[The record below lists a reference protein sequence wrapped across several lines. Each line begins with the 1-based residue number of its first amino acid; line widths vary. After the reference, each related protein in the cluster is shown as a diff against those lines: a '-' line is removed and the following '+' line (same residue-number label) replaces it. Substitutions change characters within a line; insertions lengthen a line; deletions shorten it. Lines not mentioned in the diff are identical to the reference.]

1 MDGMKWLFQEPPR
14 DPRLSEALRN
24 QEAASQTLDAELHRR
39 IVAAAQ
45 PRLEQLRASG
55 PCWWEW
61 ITRWIPVAVPI
72 GLAASLAGALLLP
85 GSVDLTNISSSTAE
99 AGVDSTL
106 VIAAFSEAGT
116 GSELAAHLVAPAT
129 NEWLFEEAVSR

>member
-1 MDGMKWLFQEPPR
+1 MKWLFREPPR
-14 DPRLSEALRN
+14 DPRLGEALRN
-24 QEAASQTLDAELHRR
+24 QQTGSQIPDAELHRR

-45 PRLEQLRASG
+45 PRLQQLRTSG
-55 PCWWEW
+55 PRWWEW
-61 ITRWIPVAVPI
+61 ITRWVPVAVPI

-85 GSVDLTNISSSTAE
+85 GTVDLTNPTSSIAE
-99 AGVDSTL
+99 AGADSTL
-106 VIAAFSEAGT
+106 VIAAFSEAAT

>member
-1 MDGMKWLFQEPPR
+1 MKWLFQEPPP
-14 DPRLSEALRN
+14 DPRLGEALRN
-24 QEAASQTLDAELHRR
+24 QQTASRIPDAELHQR

-45 PRLEQLRASG
+45 PRLQQLRTSG

-72 GLAASLAGALLLP
+72 GLAASLAGALFLP
-85 GSVDLTNISSSTAE
+85 GRVDLINATSSTAE
-99 AGVDSTL
+99 AGADSTL

-116 GSELAAHLVAPAT
+116 SSELAAHLVAPAT

>member
-1 MDGMKWLFQEPPR
+1 MKWLFQEPPR
-14 DPRLSEALRN
+14 DPRLGEALRN
-24 QEAASQTLDAELHRR
+24 QQIASQIPDAELHRR

-45 PRLEQLRASG
+45 PRLEQLRTAG
-55 PCWWEW
+55 PRWWQW
-61 ITRWIPVAVPI
+61 ITRWVPVAVPI

-85 GSVDLTNISSSTAE
+85 GRVDLFNETSSTAE
-99 AGVDSTL
+99 AGADSAL

>member
-1 MDGMKWLFQEPPR
+1 MKWLFQDPPR
-14 DPRLSEALRN
+14 DPRLGEALRSL
-24 QEAASQTLDAELHRR
+24 ETAAQTPDADLRQR
-39 IVAAAQ
+39 ILAAAQ
-45 PRLEQLRASG
+45 PRLEQLRSSG

-61 ITRWIPVAVPI
+61 ITRWMPVAVPI
-72 GLAASLAGALLLP
+72 ALAASLAGALLLP
-85 GSVDLTNISSSTAE
+85 GTVDLINTTSSTAE
-99 AGVDSTL
+99 AGADSTL

>member
-1 MDGMKWLFQEPPR
+1 MKWLFQEPPR
-14 DPRLSEALRN
+14 DRRLSEALRN
-24 QEAASQTLDAELHRR
+24 QQTASHIPDAELHRR

-45 PRLEQLRASG
+45 PRLKQLRTAG

-61 ITRWIPVAVPI
+61 ITRWMPVAVPI

-85 GSVDLTNISSSTAE
+85 GSVDLMTETSSTAE
-99 AGVDSTL
+99 AGADSTL

-116 GSELAAHLVAPAT
+116 GSELAAHLVAQST